1 MRAAFLTATLLCV
14 TRGCLGQTCNPKMP
28 ASFVAGFVVI
38 QGQIRLEKNP
48 AGKYINLGISNLDR
62 LNACLQPQ
70 HPTDTDILQQTLA
83 SDLDAALARRPLFV
97 WYALP
102 SGQQKAALPATVPD
116 CLKSSGKQSWQ
127 EYQTCFAKFGDAIK
141 LRSSWSSFR
150 TGLAKDIGA
159 LKPPLIPVTA
169 DFQQAH
175 LTFDI
180 VAYGGMWSDRLPNPM
195 PAAFPIP
202 REVVARYLDEYDD
215 GLWRAGRIKTL
226 LTDFFS
232 RRGWAPNIFPSVPA
246 TAPSASTPSIA
257 ISAIT
262 PVAQVTFLPPVPRA
276 DRERVLS
283 RLLSTAQFDQARQ
296 LPVTASTAGTSFEAI
311 DLTTVAP
318 PVLFNSLVFST
329 EQTELPALG
338 FTAAPTA
345 DLENNAVNIV
355 VQREASTP
363 APKDKRGFLGGGF
376 DYRPGQGV
384 RPLAQVEYQRLFG
397 PGSVSL
403 QTGSANQFL
412 YATGTASFD
421 FIGFSR
427 LHRRLEV
434 QMNGGTDVV
443 NNRLIDQQKLDE
455 RRSGG
460 KVHLELEMLR
470 DPMGHS
476 LVFYA
481 EAADQAVK
489 LNQDSST
496 VHSDHLTTIQLGAPY
511 TWSRMDAAAPYR
523 FRCEPRWKR
532 GIASAG
538 WYSRFE
544 VAAQFH
550 QESVGRLVFEVN
562 ARFADATRSTPV
574 YELPSFGGVDSV
586 RGFRADDLLARRVWS
601 AQPELWL
608 PLPGVADSMSSAGRL
623 LARARLATFVDA
635 GGAYQTRHGATGW
648 RGGPGI
654 GLRIPLGPATLR
666 ADWAHPIGGAI
677 TQGPSYGRFY
687 FSLSSPLI

>member
-1 MRAAFLTATLLCV
+1 MRTAFLTATLLCV
-14 TRGCLGQTCNPKMP
+14 TRGCLGQPCNPQTP
-28 ASFVAGFVVI
+28 TRFIAGFVVI
-38 QGQIRLEKNP
+38 QGQIRLDKDP
-48 AGKYINLGISNLDR
+48 AGKYTNLVINNADR
-62 LNACLQPQ
+62 LNACFQPQ
-70 HPTDTDILQQTLA
+70 HNLDTDILEQTLA
-83 SDLDAALARRPLFV
+83 SDLDAALAGRPLFV
-97 WYALP
+97 WYAL
-102 SGQQKAALPATVPD
+102 SSAEHKGTLPASVPD
-116 CLKSSGKQSWQ
+116 CLKSTSGKQTWP

-141 LRSSWSSFR
+141 LRNSWSSFR

-159 LKPPLIPVTA
+159 LKPPLTPLTA
-169 DFQQAH
+169 DFRQAH
-175 LTFDI
+175 LTFEI

-215 GLWRAGRIKTL
+215 GLWRAGRIKAL
-226 LTDFFS
+226 LSDFFS
-232 RRGWAPNIFPSVPA
+232 RRGWAPNIFPSVPG
-246 TAPSASTPSIA
+246 TPSPSIA
-257 ISAIT
+257 ISAIM
-262 PVAQVTFLPPVPRA
+262 PVGQVTFLPPVPPA

-283 RLLSTAQFDQARQ
+283 RLLSSTQFDQARK
-296 LPVTASTAGTSFEAI
+296 LAVTENTTGTPFEAV
-311 DLTTVAP
+311 DLTTIAP
-318 PVLFNSLVFST
+318 PVLFNSLVFSA
-329 EQTELPALG
+329 EQTELGALG
-338 FTAAPTA
+338 FTAAATP
-345 DLENNAVNIV
+345 DPENNAINIV
-355 VQREASTP
+355 T
-363 APKDKRGFLGGGF
+363 APKDRRGFLGGGF

-397 PGSVSL
+397 PGTVSL

-421 FIGFSR
+421 FIGFSK

-443 NNRLIDQQKLDE
+443 DNRLIDRQKLDE
-455 RRSGG
+455 RRTGG
-460 KVHLELEMLR
+460 NLHLELEVLR

-481 EAADQAVK
+481 EAADQMVK
-489 LNQDSST
+489 MNQDS
-496 VHSDHLTTIQLGAPY
+496 HHLVAIQLGAPY
-511 TWSRMDAAAPYR
+511 TWSRMDAAAPHR

-532 GIASAG
+532 GIASTG

-550 QESVGRLVFEVN
+550 RETVGRFFLEVN
-562 ARFADATRSTPV
+562 ARFADATRATPV

-601 AQPELWL
+601 AQPEFCL
-608 PLPGVADSMSSAGRL
+608 PIPAGRL
-623 LARARLATFVDA
+623 LARAHLATFIDA
-635 GGAYQTRHGATGW
+635 GGAYQTRQGSPGV

-654 GLRIPLGPATLR
+654 GVRIPLGPATLR
-666 ADWAHPIGGAI
+666 ADWAHRIGGAN